1 VAVTKAEQAYQI
13 LRERIMDGTFGP
25 GHRLVIDA
33 LGREYGISSVPW
45 RESLRRLEA
54 EGWVDII
61 PNVGAVVKT
70 FDTDSWM
77 RTMRLLARLSG
88 LATSLSGPALTP
100 EDLTEARQLN
110 RDMGDALANFDPAR
124 FGRLN
129 RRFHELICSRCDDEH
144 LNTLVHAE
152 WTRLELIR
160 KSAFWMPSSSR
171 PPPAGT
177 RSTPSKPSPST
188 TPSSARKPTADAGG
202 SGSLLG
208 RPRRV
213 RLPEARRSGASPAA
227 AEHRL
232 YGRHVGGR
240 CGGSHRIRRDGEV
253 GGRTRS
259 VRRARHPRRSARP
272 PAADDHA
279 ADERDRRPDR
289 AAGGLVLTT
298 ESWRG
303 EPTVME
309 PEKCAAIA
317 WFALTDLPSAMPDYE
332 RLVLDGLAAG
342 RIEPFTSFGFETS
355 R

>member
-1 VAVTKAEQAYQI
+1 
-13 LRERIMDGTFGP
+13 
-25 GHRLVIDA
+25 
-33 LGREYGISSVPW
+33 VPW

-160 KSAFWMPSSSR
+160 KSAFWYAPGRALASISEHD
-171 PPPAGT
+171 AILDLIEGG
-177 RSTPSKPSPST
+177 
-188 TPSSARKPTADAGG
+188 ADAE
-202 SGSLLG
+202 LI
-208 RPRRV
+208 
-213 RLPEARRSGASPAA
+213 ETAARRHEINTIEAITKYD
-227 AEHRL
+227 AELGEEAHR
-232 YGRHVGGR
+232 
-240 CGGSHRIRRDGEV
+240 
-253 GGRTRS
+253 
-259 VRRARHPRRSARP
+259 
-272 PAADDHA
+272 
-279 ADERDRRPDR
+279 
-289 AAGGLVLTT
+289 
-298 ESWRG
+298 
-303 EPTVME
+303 
-309 PEKCAAIA
+309 
-317 WFALTDLPSAMPDYE
+317 
-332 RLVLDGLAAG
+332 
-342 RIEPFTSFGFETS
+342 
-355 R
+355 

>member
-1 VAVTKAEQAYQI
+1 MAVTKAEQAYQI

-160 KSAFWMPSSSR
+160 KSAFWYAPGRALASISEHD
-171 PPPAGT
+171 AILDLIEGG
-177 RSTPSKPSPST
+177 
-188 TPSSARKPTADAGG
+188 ADAE
-202 SGSLLG
+202 LI
-208 RPRRV
+208 
-213 RLPEARRSGASPAA
+213 ETAARRHEINTIEAITKYD
-227 AEHRL
+227 AELGEEAHR
-232 YGRHVGGR
+232 
-240 CGGSHRIRRDGEV
+240 
-253 GGRTRS
+253 
-259 VRRARHPRRSARP
+259 
-272 PAADDHA
+272 
-279 ADERDRRPDR
+279 
-289 AAGGLVLTT
+289 
-298 ESWRG
+298 
-303 EPTVME
+303 
-309 PEKCAAIA
+309 
-317 WFALTDLPSAMPDYE
+317 
-332 RLVLDGLAAG
+332 
-342 RIEPFTSFGFETS
+342 
-355 R
+355 